1 MDVNKYPIPYL
12 WNIDIG
18 TLLFCKICNHID
30 SLYLSEIDKLNV
42 INDYN
47 YVFTMIRNGF
57 FKESINILKEM
68 KHNKIFTE
76 HKINEII
83 ICLES
88 SDAT

>member
-1 MDVNKYPIPYL
+1 LEK
-12 WNIDIG
+12 
-18 TLLFCKICNHID
+18 
-30 SLYLSEIDKLNV
+30 DKLKI

-47 YVFTMIRNGF
+47 YVFNMIRNGF
-57 FKESINILKEM
+57 FKESIEILKTM
-68 KHNKIFTE
+68 NHNKIFTE